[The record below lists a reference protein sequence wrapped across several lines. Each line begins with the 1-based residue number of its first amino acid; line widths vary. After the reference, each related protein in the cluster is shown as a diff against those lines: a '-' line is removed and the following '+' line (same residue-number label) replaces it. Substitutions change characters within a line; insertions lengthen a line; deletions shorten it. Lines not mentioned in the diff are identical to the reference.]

1 MPLYELQ
8 VEMGRIALAL
18 GLQIHRV
25 SLKVYEAEAFA
36 LVGLNYKS
44 LDPLY

>member
-1 MPLYELQ
+1 VPLYELQ

-18 GLQIHRV
+18 RVRIHRV
-25 SLKVYEAEAFA
+25 SLGVYEAEAFA